1 MPEQPAKFTTLEE
14 ELAKVND
21 AAMAKRR
28 REVWKDRRAAWQAA
42 LAMRESGEFLSL
54 VEAYSL
60 IEDNLFEKLRPAD
73 IHEEAMNV
81 VRYYLSGLDLSPTKP
96 RGQAEAEHWISLGA
110 QLDEELQTKKLQAMI
125 EASAIDPD
133 YWDAL
138 NEIAIQFHAQGQPFP
153 DDLAD
158 WAIELHKG
166 RLEAPP
172 KWKSDHGRP
181 HYAYDLRNKSFFDAF
196 VFLEY
201 LGLKSKM
208 ARYAAIA
215 EVFEIS
221 VRTAS
226 DAIKAG
232 RQLDRRVPHDW
243 QCWPPP
249 PTS

>member
-1 MPEQPAKFTTLEE
+1 MPEQPAKFTTIEE

-21 AAMAKRR
+21 ATIAKRR

-42 LAMRESGEFLSL
+42 LAMRERGEFLSL

-81 VRYYLSGLDLSPTKP
+81 VRYYLSGLDLSPTKQ
-96 RGQAEAEHWISLGA
+96 RGRVEAERWFSLREELGT
-110 QLDEELQTKKLQAMI
+110 ELQTRKLQAMV
-125 EASAIDPD
+125 EASAYDPD
-133 YWDAL
+133 YWEAL
-138 NEIAIQFHAQGQPFP
+138 NEIAIQLHATGQPFP

-166 RLEAPP
+166 NVKAPP
-172 KWKSDHGRP
+172 KRQSDHGRP
-181 HYAYDLRNKSFFDAF
+181 HYAYDLRNRSFFDAF

-226 DAIKAG
+226 NAIKAG
-232 RQLDRRVPHDW
+232 RQLDKSVPHDW